1 MYPKIGGSPLGMN
14 SSAPLKQFLAA
25 SRRAAG
31 VFPLLALLVVCLALA
46 PVQQFMGQRTIL
58 EAHPGAKVDS
68 TQSLPTA
75 EEFACLCQTNP
86 IHALE
91 MGLLRYEREI
101 KEYTCTM
108 IKKERINKKDHPEE
122 EIFCSFREK
131 PFSVLMEW
139 KKGMGKALG
148 SLYVQGENQ
157 NQIKILPAGPLLS
170 RFGPVSVKADD
181 PQVLESSRYTV
192 HEFGLER
199 GMRRTF
205 TAWGEVRDRGQ
216 LHFEYLGVRTIKET
230 GDRRCHVI
238 RRTCT
243 PPEEDGMTE
252 ITIMLDEQTWL
263 QVGSVLKAG
272 DQLIGYYYFRDI
284 NPKPNFPANRFMSEG
299 LKK

>member
-1 MYPKIGGSPLGMN
+1 MHPKIGGSPLGMN

-31 VFPLLALLVVCLALA
+31 AVPLLALLVVCLALA

-58 EAHPGAKVDS
+58 EAHPGTKVDS
-68 TQSLPTA
+68 TQSLPTP
-75 EEFACLCQTNP
+75 EEFACLCQTDP
-86 IHALE
+86 IRALE
-91 MGLLRYEREI
+91 MGLLRYEREV

-139 KKGMGKALG
+139 KKGIQKAEA
-148 SLYVQGENQ
+148 SLFVDGENQ
-157 NQIKILPAGPLLS
+157 NAIRIRPSGLLK
-170 RFGPVSVKADD
+170 RNFVVSLKPDD
-181 PQVLESSRYTV
+181 PEVLESSRYTV

-216 LHFEYLGVRTIKET
+216 LHVEYLGVRTIKET

-238 RRTCT
+238 KRTCT

-284 NPKPNFPANRFMSEG
+284 NPKPNFPSNRFLE

>member
-1 MYPKIGGSPLGMN
+1 MHPKIGGSPLGMN
-14 SSAPLKQFLAA
+14 SSALLEQFLAA

-31 VFPLLALLVVCLALA
+31 VLPLLALLILCLALA

-58 EAHPGAKVDS
+58 EAHPGAKVDP
-68 TQSLPTA
+68 TQSLPTS
-75 EEFACLCQTNP
+75 EEFASLCRTDP
-86 IHALE
+86 IRALE
-91 MGLLRYEREI
+91 MGLLRYQREV

-108 IKKERINKKDHPEE
+108 TKKERIDKKENPEE

-131 PFSVLMEW
+131 PFSVRMDW
-139 KKGMGKALG
+139 KKGIQKAMA
-148 SLYVQGENQ
+148 SLFVEGENQ
-157 NQIKILPAGPLLS
+157 NAIMVRPSGLLKSNFIVPLK
-170 RFGPVSVKADD
+170 PDD
-181 PQVLESSRYTV
+181 PGVLESSRYTV

-205 TAWGEVRDRGQ
+205 TAWCEIRDRGP
-216 LHFEYLGVRTIKET
+216 LHFEYLGVRTVKET
-230 GDRRCHVI
+230 GDRPCHI
-238 RRTCT
+238 IKRTCS

-284 NPKPNFPANRFMSEG
+284 NTKPNFAADRFVPEG